1 MSHKKKTLKQTKREQ
16 NNERSDYVKHLK
28 KALLI
33 ITISLLLTSPAH
45 AYCKYIY
52 IDGKAVWVCDY
63 N

>member
-1 MSHKKKTLKQTKREQ
+1 MKTF
-16 NNERSDYVKHLK
+16 K

-33 ITISLLLTSPAH
+33 ITISLLLTSPAQ
-45 AYCKYIY
+45 ANCKYIY